1 MITNDDDDD
10 DDKLPARHHAI
21 IKWLVSDFYREWS
34 LYKKIIIKDKKF
46 WQIWV
51 DLMIHP
57 DTSINQFLSGFIFS
71 LLWCWDLESDRSK
84 EGYLSALG

>member
-1 MITNDDDDD
+1 MMSYLQDTTPLLNDWS
-10 DDKLPARHHAI
+10 AI
-21 IKWLVSDFYREWS
+21 STASGVYT
-34 LYKKIIIKDKKF
+34 KKIITKDKKF